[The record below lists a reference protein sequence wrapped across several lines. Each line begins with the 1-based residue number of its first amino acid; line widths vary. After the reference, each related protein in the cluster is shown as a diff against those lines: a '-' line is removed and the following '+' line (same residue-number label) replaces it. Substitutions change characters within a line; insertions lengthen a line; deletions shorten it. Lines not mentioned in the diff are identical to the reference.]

1 MNIQAIRFYRYHTV
15 IVGSGAA
22 GYNAA
27 LRLYELGQKDI
38 AIVTE
43 ARCAGTSRNT
53 GSDKQTY
60 YKLSL
65 SGQSP
70 DSVQAMAQTLF
81 DGGCMDGD
89 IAYAEAAGS
98 VRSFFHL
105 VELGVPFP
113 TNGYGEYIGYKTDH
127 DPINRGTSA
136 GPYTSRYMTEA
147 LERQALAYGIPVFDG
162 YMAVRLLTDEE
173 GRRACGIVALDR
185 RRLEEEQGRFCVF
198 AAENVIWATGGE
210 AGMYRSSVYPYGQ
223 SGGSGVLFEAG
234 AAGKN
239 LTEWQYGIASTRF
252 RWNLSGSFQQAV
264 PRYVS
269 TDAQGGDEREF
280 LADTF
285 STPEKLINAI
295 FLKGYQWPFDPRK
308 VANEGSSLIDVLIY
322 QEEIIK
328 GRRIFMDY
336 TRNPAALERGGKPDF
351 SLLSDE
357 AESYLSNCSALL
369 DTPYERL
376 RAINPAAIQVYMEH
390 GIDLSRERL
399 EISVCVQHN
408 NGGIAADCWWESD
421 IRGLFP
427 VGEVNGS
434 HGVYRPGGSA
444 LNSGQVG
451 GLRAAQR
458 IVHAGS
464 RTPES
469 PEAFLSGHMEQ
480 IQEVV
485 RYAQE
490 SLAAQDTIDLTQE
503 LEALRQ
509 RMTRY
514 GAFIRSAQGVEE
526 ALRQNRE
533 QRARLDAHH
542 GLKEAKRLPELF
554 RLRDLLTSQ
563 YVYLEAIADY
573 IARSGVSRSSY
584 LVYDAEGVLPHEG
597 IDECFRSNVNQP
609 ENGMIQEIR
618 LCRDREGC
626 TITWRPV
633 RPLPQAEQWFESAWR
648 QFKSGEIYH

>member
-136 GPYTSRYMTEA
+136 GPYISRYMTEA
-147 LERQALAYGIPVFDG
+147 LERQALAYDIPVFDG
-162 YMAVRLLTDEE
+162 YMAIRLLTSEE
-173 GRRACGIVALDR
+173 GRRACGIVTLDR
-185 RRLEEEQGRFCVF
+185 RRLEGEQGRFCVF

-223 SGGSGVLFEAG
+223 NGGSGVLFEAG

-285 STPEKLINAI
+285 SSPEKLINAI

-369 DTPYERL
+369 HTPYERL

-390 GIDLSRERL
+390 RIDSSRERL

-408 NGGIAADCWWESD
+408 NGGIPMVIINRTFDINAPCINICNDEATRHAARYLLE
-421 IRGLFP
+421 RGHRRIAVLS
-427 VGEVNGS
+427 N
-434 HGVYRPGGSA
+434 
-444 LNSGQVG
+444 NT
-451 GLRAAQR
+451 QR
-458 IVHAGS
+458 QYNDERMRGC
-464 RTPES
+464 TL
-469 PEAFLSGHMEQ
+469 AF
-480 IQEVV
+480 
-485 RYAQE
+485 
-490 SLAAQDTIDLTQE
+490 
-503 LEALRQ
+503 
-509 RMTRY
+509 
-514 GAFIRSAQGVEE
+514 EE
-526 ALRQNRE
+526 AGCDEYQQYLVTNLEDEDDIYRRTVELMKRE
-533 QRARLDAHH
+533 TRPTAILVFNDNMAMC
-542 GLKEAKRLPELF
+542 
-554 RLRDLLTSQ
+554 
-563 YVYLEAIADY
+563 VYQAIADCGLR
-573 IARSGVSRSSY
+573 IPDDVSVVGFDDIPTAKYMPPPLTTIRHATYDTLKIIFNNLMYQIKTREFGKSSF
-584 LVYDAEGVLPHEG
+584 A
-597 IDECFRSNVNQP
+597 
-609 ENGMIQEIR
+609 
-618 LCRDREGC
+618 
-626 TITWRPV
+626 
-633 RPLPQAEQWFESAWR
+633 ESAPF
-648 QFKSGEIYH
+648 QP